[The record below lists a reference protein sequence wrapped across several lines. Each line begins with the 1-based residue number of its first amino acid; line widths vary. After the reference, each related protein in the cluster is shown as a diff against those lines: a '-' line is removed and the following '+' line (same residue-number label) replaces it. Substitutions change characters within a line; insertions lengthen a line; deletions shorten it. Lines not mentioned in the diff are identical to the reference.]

1 MGKIEFSESLQESE
15 NKLINAYL
23 SLVDN
28 VRHLCTVSVDLADL
42 FNSTWKSETMFLLLE
57 KTEFKS
63 FEDFKDDI
71 DADKFL
77 NDIKSVWIEIRM
89 ADSSDSHVFWDVLKA
104 TVDAM
109 EKMSNYEAEIYFSD
123 CIHSSPHQNFI
134 SIIGFD

>member
-63 FEDFKDDI
+63 FEDFQDDI

-89 ADSSDSHVFWDVLKA
+89 ADSSDGHVFWDVLKA
-104 TVDAM
+104 TVDAL
-109 EKMSNYEAEIYFSD
+109 EKMSNYETEIIFQTAF
-123 CIHSSPHQNFI
+123 IHLLKKILFLL
-134 SIIGFD
+134 